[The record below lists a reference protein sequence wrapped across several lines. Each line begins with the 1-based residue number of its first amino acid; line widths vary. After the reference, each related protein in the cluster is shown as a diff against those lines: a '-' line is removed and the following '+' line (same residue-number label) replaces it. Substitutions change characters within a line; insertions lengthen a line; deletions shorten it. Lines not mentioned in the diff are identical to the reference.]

1 MPLVY
6 TCSGSGWIRL
16 PWKPPGASRVGP
28 GFDSPQIHEKKSLC
42 VVLLYS
48 CAWVYTSDMTK
59 TAFTTRKY
67 QVIDFDDIQVGDWI
81 QRKTPT
87 SARFSNTY
95 LVKSVSNFTVG
106 ATTWTIVECGQTSFF
121 RHHETSSTFR
131 KVL

>member
-1 MPLVY
+1 MSAGRFELSETIW
-6 TCSGSGWIRL
+6 TCSDLISHNSI
-16 PWKPPGASRVGP
+16 VVH
-28 GFDSPQIHEKKSLC
+28 PQIHEKKSLC

-48 CAWVYTSDMTK
+48 CVWVYTSDMTK